1 MKPKRLS
8 TKFFS
13 MAVPALFLSILFS
26 LVFFTGTV
34 QADRSFD
41 MQQVSVQGELLPDA
55 SMKVTESYTIDFSG

>member
-41 MQQVSVQGELLPDA
+41 MQQVSVQGELAAGCLHEGNG
-55 SMKVTESYTIDFSG
+55 KLHH